1 MTANIIDARLSFAI
15 AQSKNLHLEYLE
27 KYKDVPLCKTITD
40 FLRYHHAQVLTDLTD
55 VQKGELMHRMGNMLA
70 RVANTSRELLSVY
83 AVENESQLS
92 GAQRVTYDAR
102 MKAVVESEDH
112 YP

>member
-1 MTANIIDARLSFAI
+1 MTAKIIDARLSFAI

-40 FLRYHHAQVLTDLTD
+40 FLRFHHTQTLAELPDAQK
-55 VQKGELMHRMGNMLA
+55 QELMQRMGNMLA
-70 RVANTSRELLSVY
+70 RVAVTSKELLSVY

-102 MKAVVESEDH
+102 MKAIVESEDH